1 MIKQGDLL
9 ISVDGKIKQITPSKD
24 IEGNPLFQKVEC
36 ILVEYKDGKLFSENP
51 LSFYTL
57 K

>member
-1 MIKQGDLL
+1 MIEQGDLL
-9 ISVDGKIKQITPSKD
+9 ISVDGKIKQITPNKNVED
-24 IEGNPLFQKVEC
+24 NPLFQKVEC
-36 ILVEYKDGKLFSENP
+36 ILVEYKDGKLFSEKP

>member
-1 MIKQGDLL
+1 MIEQGDLL
-9 ISVDGKIKQITPSKD
+9 ISVNGKIKQITLSED
-24 IEGNPLFQKVEC
+24 IENNPLFQKVEC
-36 ILVEYKDGKLFSENP
+36 FVAEYKDGKLVSEKP